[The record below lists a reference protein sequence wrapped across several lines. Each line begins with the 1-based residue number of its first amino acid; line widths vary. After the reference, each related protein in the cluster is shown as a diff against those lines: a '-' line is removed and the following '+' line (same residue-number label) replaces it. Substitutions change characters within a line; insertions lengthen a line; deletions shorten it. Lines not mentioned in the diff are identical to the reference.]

1 MKQFFR
7 KHIPDNCR
15 NWTFGFM
22 VLLVVSLVPALLGG
36 IATENWQT
44 AFLATATII
53 FILLP
58 FSLQARFGVYIPRAF
73 SFALALF
80 VYATLF
86 LGEVQQFYYEVWWW
100 DLMLH
105 SGSAF
110 AFGLFGLIVLMISL
124 EKKVIEAKPILLSL
138 FAFSFA
144 LMIGVLWEIFEF
156 AGDQLFGLDMQKDG
170 LIDTMW
176 DLIVDT
182 VGAFVA
188 AVVGYFYLTPHT
200 PPTVFDPVLERTI
213 KENTD

>member
-1 MKQFFR
+1 
-7 KHIPDNCR
+7 
-15 NWTFGFM
+15 M
-22 VLLVVSLVPALLGG
+22 VLLVLTLVPALLGG

-44 AFLATATII
+44 AFLAAATIV

-58 FSLQARFGVYIPRAF
+58 FSLQVRFGIYVPRTF

-86 LGEVQQFYYEVWWW
+86 LGEVQQFYYDVWWW

-110 AFGLFGLIVLMISL
+110 AFGLLGLIVLMISL

-144 LMIGVLWEIFEF
+144 LMVGVLWEIFEF

-182 VGAFVA
+182 IGAFVA
-188 AVVGYFYLTPHT
+188 AVVGYFYLTPNT